1 MATRTRLSPEQ
12 RREQLLAHGARLF
25 ATQPYE
31 DVHIERVAEMASV
44 SRGLLYHYFPTKRAF
59 FAALLDHAAEQLA
72 EATTPDPD
80 LGPRQQLLAG
90 IDSYLGHCAANR
102 LGVSTI
108 HRGAASGDPEIEA
121 ILERSTRLHEERILV
136 VLVPGAEPHPLL
148 TLAVRGWLL
157 HLRTVG
163 HEWATTAPEV
173 PLAEV
178 RDMCAG
184 ALVGAI
190 AALPAAAQPE
200 RIDDLLAG

>member
-1 MATRTRLSPEQ
+1 MAVRTRLTPEQ
-12 RREQLLAHGARLF
+12 RRAQLLELGAQLF

-59 FAALLDHAAEQLA
+59 FAALLSEAADHLA

-80 LGPRQQLLAG
+80 VDPRRQLVDG
-90 IDSYLGHCAANR
+90 IESYLRHCAANR

-121 ILERSTRLHEERILV
+121 ILERSTRLHEERILT
-136 VLVPGAEPHPLL
+136 VLVPGHEPDPLL

-163 HEWATTAPEV
+163 HEWATTAPDV
-173 PLAEV
+173 PLGEV

-184 ALVGAI
+184 ALVGALSALPPDARPTTL
-190 AALPAAAQPE
+190 AALTV
-200 RIDDLLAG
+200 